1 MFLWTLAAALGRL
14 SGLKIVLKVELFP
27 FALSSLA
34 PYVWQQ
40 SHLCGG
46 QPTSCTRQ
54 ADAEREV
61 AHRALIL

>member
-34 PYVWQQ
+34 PYV
-40 SHLCGG
+40 
-46 QPTSCTRQ
+46 
-54 ADAEREV
+54 
-61 AHRALIL
+61 